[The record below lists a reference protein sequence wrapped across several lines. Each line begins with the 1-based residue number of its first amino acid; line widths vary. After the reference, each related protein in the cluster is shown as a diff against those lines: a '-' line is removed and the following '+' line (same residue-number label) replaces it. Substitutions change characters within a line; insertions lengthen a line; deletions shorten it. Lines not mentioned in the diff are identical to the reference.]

1 METATPVRFS
11 LMAKILLCE
20 DDRLIGQSVVDGLQG
35 LGHTVEWVQD
45 GKEGADRL
53 RLYQY
58 DLAILD
64 WNMPEMTGVEVCRQY
79 REQGGVLPIL
89 MLTARDKDVEKVEGL
104 DAGADDYLTKPFSL
118 VELAARI
125 RAILRRQPETLKT
138 SLSLGELS
146 VDPGS
151 CKARR
156 GSKEIDL
163 LPKEM
168 ALLEFLIRHPNQL
181 FDVND
186 LLNHVWSSESDS
198 TEDAVRQCVARLR
211 RKLEVEGKKSPI
223 VTVKG
228 LGYRLEEVN

>member
-138 SLSLGELS
+138 SLSLGE
-146 VDPGS
+146 
-151 CKARR
+151 
-156 GSKEIDL
+156 IDL